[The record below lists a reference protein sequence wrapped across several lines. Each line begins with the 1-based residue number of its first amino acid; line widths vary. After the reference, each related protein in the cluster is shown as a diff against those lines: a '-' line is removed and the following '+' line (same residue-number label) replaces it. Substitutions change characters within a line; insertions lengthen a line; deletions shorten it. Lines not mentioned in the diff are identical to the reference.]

1 MPSQSEVKF
10 SQLKVGIV
18 VVVSLSLLIAL
29 LFLMTSSQ
37 GLGLFSHKL
46 TLYTYFE
53 NAAGVKEGAAVNLQG
68 VTIGTVKSVNVVED
82 PKRKLTPIQVV
93 MRIDGKYQKDLRTDT
108 KASLSTVGVLG
119 DTVVD
124 LNSQTANGPII
135 KDQTEL
141 KTLETPNLQ
150 DVVKA
155 SQGTVESLNVILAKM
170 DRIVDKIAS
179 GQGSVGG
186 LIYDDTLYKRANATI
201 EELHTLE
208 VNLNSGKGSVG
219 KLLHDDTVYN
229 NLNDTTAKL
238 NKIAD
243 DLAAGKGSAGKLLH
257 DDSLY
262 NNLNSTLAHANSLLA
277 SADQG
282 KGALGMMVKDP
293 AFAAKLNDTVTRLDN
308 ILTGIDKG
316 EGTAGLLVKDPALY
330 HNLDKL
336 TVDSSMLVNT
346 IRSDPKKYLTIHFK
360 IF

>member
-1 MPSQSEVKF
+1 MPSQSEVKW

-18 VVVSLSLLIAL
+18 VMVSLSLLIAL

-37 GLGLFSHKL
+37 GLGLFSRKL

-68 VTIGTVKSVNVVED
+68 VTIGTVKSVNVVHD

-93 MRIDGKYQKDLRTDT
+93 MRIDGKFQRDLHTDT
-108 KASLSTVGVLG
+108 RASLSTVGVLG
-119 DTVVD
+119 DTVID
-124 LNSQTANGPII
+124 LNSQTANGPMVE
-135 KDQTEL
+135 DHAEL

-155 SQGTVESLNVILAKM
+155 SQGTIESLNVILAKM
-170 DRIVDKIAS
+170 DRIVDQIAS
-179 GQGSVGG
+179 GKGSVGG

-208 VNLNSGKGSVG
+208 VNLNHGKGSVG
-219 KLLHDDTVYN
+219 KLLHDDDVYN
-229 NLNDTTAKL
+229 NLDQATAKL
-238 NKIAD
+238 NKIVD

-257 DDSLY
+257 DDALY

-277 SADQG
+277 EADQG
-282 KGALGMMVKDP
+282 KGALGLLAKDP
-293 AFAAKLNDTVTRLDN
+293 AFAGKLNATVTNLND
-308 ILTGIDKG
+308 ILSGINKG
-316 EGTAGLLVKDPALY
+316 EGSAGLLVKDPALY

-336 TVDSSMLVNT
+336 AVDSQMLVNT

-360 IF
+360 VF

>member
-68 VTIGTVKSVNVVED
+68 VTIGTVKSVNVTED

-93 MRIDGKYQKDLRTDT
+93 MRIDGKYQKDLHTDT

-135 KDQTEL
+135 QDQTEL

-208 VNLNSGKGSVG
+208 VNLNNGKGSVG

-229 NLNDTTAKL
+229 NLNDTSAKL
-238 NKIAD
+238 NRIAD

-277 SADQG
+277 EADQG

-293 AFAAKLNDTVTRLDN
+293 AFANKLNDTVTRLDN

>member
-1 MPSQSEVKF
+1 MPSQSEVKW

-68 VTIGTVKSVNVVED
+68 VTIGTVKSVNVTED

-93 MRIDGKYQKDLRTDT
+93 MRIDGKFQKDLRMDT

-135 KDQTEL
+135 KDHAEL
-141 KTLETPNLQ
+141 KTLETPNIQ

-155 SQGTVESLNVILAKM
+155 SQGTIESLNVILAKM

-208 VNLNSGKGSVG
+208 VNLNTGKGTVG
-219 KLLHDDTVYN
+219 KLLHDDSVYN

-257 DDSLY
+257 DDELY

-277 SADQG
+277 TADQG
-282 KGALGMMVKDP
+282 KGALGMLAKDP
-293 AFAAKLNDTVTRLDN
+293 AFANKLNDTVTRLDN

-360 IF
+360 VF

>member
-1 MPSQSEVKF
+1 MPSQSEVKW

-18 VVVSLSLLIAL
+18 VMVSLSLLIAL
-29 LFLMTSSQ
+29 LFFMTSAQ
-37 GLGLFSHKL
+37 GLGLFSRKL

-68 VTIGTVKSVNVVED
+68 VTIGTVKSVNVVHD

-93 MRIDGKYQKDLRTDT
+93 MRIDGKFQPDLHLDT
-108 KASLSTVGVLG
+108 RASLSTVGVLG
-119 DTVVD
+119 DTVID
-124 LNSQTANGPII
+124 LNSQTANGPMVE
-135 KDQTEL
+135 DHAEL

-150 DVVKA
+150 DVVKS
-155 SQGTVESLNVILAKM
+155 SQGTIESLNVILAKL

-208 VNLNSGKGSVG
+208 VNLNNGKGSVG
-219 KLLHDDTVYN
+219 KLLHDDDVYN
-229 NLNDTTAKL
+229 NLDQATAKL
-238 NKIAD
+238 NRIVD

-257 DDSLY
+257 DDALY

-277 SADQG
+277 EADQG
-282 KGALGMMVKDP
+282 KGALGLLAKDP
-293 AFAAKLNDTVTRLDN
+293 AFAGKLNDTVTNLN
-308 ILTGIDKG
+308 SLLSGINKG

-336 TVDSSMLVNT
+336 AVDSQMLVNT

-360 IF
+360 VF